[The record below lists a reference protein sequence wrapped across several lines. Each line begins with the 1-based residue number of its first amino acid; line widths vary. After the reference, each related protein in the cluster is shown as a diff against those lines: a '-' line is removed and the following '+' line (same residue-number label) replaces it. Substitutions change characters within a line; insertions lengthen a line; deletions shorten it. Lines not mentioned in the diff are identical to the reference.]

1 MTKKLS
7 QNAVAFFF
15 LVILEEISAYDL
27 QKRYGGFSMFIYSVR
42 ASSLRF
48 FTVIVLTLALLVGIV
63 LFARNEASAYTAATE
78 VDFSGIKTNEDRLNF
93 ISKFVSGVSGEPRET
108 ETFSVPENF
117 DRIML
122 SYNEIQKSQ
131 GLDITK
137 YKNKKV
143 TRYTYEL
150 ENWGDEGTPV
160 FINLV
165 VHRNKI
171 IACDISSQDPAG
183 FVKPLVNIY

>member
-1 MTKKLS
+1 
-7 QNAVAFFF
+7 
-15 LVILEEISAYDL
+15 
-27 QKRYGGFSMFIYSVR
+27 MFIYSVR
-42 ASSLRF
+42 ASTLRF
-48 FTVIVLTLALLVGIV
+48 FAVIILTLAMLLGIV
-63 LFARNEASAYTAATE
+63 FFARSEAAAASAGTE
-78 VDFSGIKTNEDRLNF
+78 IDFSGIKTNEDRLAF
-93 ISKFVSGVSGEPRET
+93 ISKFVSGVSGEPSES
-108 ETFSVPENF
+108 ESFSIPENF

-150 ENWGDEGTPV
+150 EKWGEEGVPV
-160 FINLV
+160 FINLI

-171 IACDISSQDPAG
+171 IACDISSQDPTG
-183 FVKPLVNIY
+183 FVKPLINLY

>member
-1 MTKKLS
+1 
-7 QNAVAFFF
+7 
-15 LVILEEISAYDL
+15 
-27 QKRYGGFSMFIYSVR
+27 MFIYSVR

-48 FTVIVLTLALLVGIV
+48 FAILFLSIAALTALV
-63 LFARNEASAYTAATE
+63 LFGASDARAMSASSET
-78 VDFSGIKTNEDRLNF
+78 VDFSGIKTNEDRLKF
-93 ISKFVSGVSGEPRET
+93 ISQFVSGVSGEPT
-108 ETFSVPENF
+108 ESVKFSMPENF

-150 ENWGDEGTPV
+150 EKWGEDEIPV
-160 FINLV
+160 YINLIV
-165 VHRNKI
+165 YRNKI
-171 IACDISSQDPAG
+171 IACDISSKDPTG
-183 FVKPLVNIY
+183 FVKPLVNLY